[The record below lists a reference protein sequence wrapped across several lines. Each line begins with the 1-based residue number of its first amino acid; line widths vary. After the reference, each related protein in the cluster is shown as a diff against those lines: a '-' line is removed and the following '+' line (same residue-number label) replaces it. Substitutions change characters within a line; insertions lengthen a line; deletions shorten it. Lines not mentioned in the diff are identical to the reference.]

1 MLQRPFEEVLKSG
14 KPDFPFCLAWANHDW
29 TTKTWNRGR
38 SIIRGTDNTYIA
50 KQEYPGDEDY
60 TNHFNYLLS
69 AFKDHRYIRIDDK
82 PVFFIFDPYH
92 FSDVSHFMDL
102 WREIAIKNGLPGIY
116 FVAIANSTTTIRRLP
131 DGSTERVIPNLQSSK
146 KVYNDILSLGFDAIN
161 SWGKSRAE
169 MIEKGKYLRLI
180 RFQMN
185 RLFPILPTSKLDY
198 PKVMKHF
205 FAPEDSWE
213 NIFPSIM
220 PQWDRSPRA
229 SSSDGIYINATPEH
243 FKKHIKQALAIIANK
258 QPEHQILMLRSWNE
272 WGEGNYVEPDQQY
285 GHGFLNAIRDSI
297 IS

>member
-1 MLQRPFEEVLKSG
+1 
-14 KPDFPFCLAWANHDW
+14 
-29 TTKTWNRGR
+29 
-38 SIIRGTDNTYIA
+38 
-50 KQEYPGDEDY
+50 
-60 TNHFNYLLS
+60 
-69 AFKDHRYIRIDDK
+69 
-82 PVFFIFDPYH
+82 
-92 FSDVSHFMDL
+92 
-102 WREIAIKNGLPGIY
+102 
-116 FVAIANSTTTIRRLP
+116 
-131 DGSTERVIPNLQSSK
+131 
-146 KVYNDILSLGFDAIN
+146 
-161 SWGKSRAE
+161 
-169 MIEKGKYLRLI
+169 
-180 RFQMN
+180 MN